1 MAIPLPLLLAA
12 AAKVAKDE
20 RTHRVAKYL
29 FESGKDALKSRSKAK
44 AVPEAPLPPPVV
56 EKPAKGWR
64 AGLSRKVK
72 FRSGASGD
80 LFRFRF
86 TDEHGLT
93 TQRMVGNW
101 QSDGK
106 SLSGFCLNMKRE
118 CDFALSGIAQWE
130 EIPVETGE

>member
-1 MAIPLPLLLAA
+1 MAIPLPILLAA

-29 FESGKDALKSRSKAK
+29 FESGKDALKSRGKTKAEPV
-44 AVPEAPLPPPVV
+44 ATLPPPVV
-56 EKPAKGWR
+56 EKPTKGWR
-64 AGLSRKVK
+64 AGLNRKVR
-72 FRSGASGD
+72 FRSGATGD
-80 LFRFRF
+80 LIRFRF

-101 QSDGK
+101 RSDGK

-118 CDFALSGIAQWE
+118 CEFPLSGIAEWE
-130 EIPVETGE
+130 EVPVET